1 MTRVGLGE
9 RLRIV
14 GTTAAVTAVLTSV
27 GWIAFGSGIMGSVG
41 NLAVVRKVE
50 PVGSAPSADGAASGG
65 LVTVS
70 EGPAR
75 QPGGAVAKRTAAARV
90 TTILSGEYAVPVAGV
105 QPGQLI
111 DTFTQ
116 PRDGGTRVHEAIDI
130 MAPLGTPV
138 VAATGGT
145 VERLFTS
152 RYGGLTVYVRSPDR
166 RTISYYAHLD
176 AYVTGLAEGQQVS
189 RGQQLGTVGYTGNA
203 DPAAPH
209 LHFAIMQTTPDSD
222 WWEPATAINPYPVLT
237 GGRR

>member
-1 MTRVGLGE
+1 MSRAALAE

-14 GTTAAVTAVLTSV
+14 ATTAAVTAVLTSV
-27 GWIAFGSGIMGSVG
+27 GWIVFGGAIMNSAG

-50 PVGSAPSADGAASGG
+50 PVGVATGADEASGDG
-65 LVTVS
+65 LVTVR
-70 EGPAR
+70 EGPVR
-75 QPGGAVAKRTAAARV
+75 QAAGAVAKRTPAAQVAA
-90 TTILSGEYAVPVAGV
+90 ILAGDYAVPVVGV
-105 QPGQLI
+105 QPSQLT

-116 PRDGGTRVHEAIDI
+116 PRDGGARVHEAIDI

-138 VAATGGT
+138 VAASGGT

-176 AYVTGLAEGQQVS
+176 AYVAGLAEGQQVR
-189 RGQQLGTVGYTGNA
+189 RGQQIGTVGFTGNA
-203 DPAAPH
+203 DPTAPH

-222 WWEPATAINPYPVLT
+222 WWEPATAINPYPILT
-237 GGRR
+237 GRR